1 LRFLDVPEVD
11 GGEALF
17 AGDGPSE
24 VEGFQGCGRGG
35 VEFVVGEEAAEVERD
50 IR

>member
-1 LRFLDVPEVD
+1 MD

-17 AGDGPSE
+17 AGDGLGK